1 MIASISAHDG
11 DAVAVKVF
19 KEPTRFVSVSVG
31 TGHLVITIAQAH
43 RIRDEL
49 AAALRQPLELEEV
62 GR

>member
-1 MIASISAHDG
+1 MIASISAHDS

-19 KEPTRFVSVSVG
+19 KDPRFVSVSVG

-49 AAALRQPLELEEV
+49 AAALRQPLELEE
-62 GR
+62 GER